1 MSLKRYVVLFYG
13 DDVLSGESSE
23 ATASRAGRNEHA
35 AVLIDRVTPGPRE
48 LAPIYR
54 GHGLQYDTFGA
65 HQRDLLR
72 EKRQPTLNR
81 LRGTKESMKN
91 SDDGHTASR
100 WPSQEREG
108 NEVADARLPIEWPSP
123 YDLPPS

>member
-1 MSLKRYVVLFYG
+1 MSLKRYVDHVYG

-23 ATASRAGRNEHA
+23 ATASRVGRNEHA

-81 LRGTKESMKN
+81 LR
-91 SDDGHTASR
+91 
-100 WPSQEREG
+100 
-108 NEVADARLPIEWPSP
+108 
-123 YDLPPS
+123 

>member
-1 MSLKRYVVLFYG
+1 MSLKRYVGHFYG

-65 HQRDLLR
+65 RKIKTVL
-72 EKRQPTLNR
+72 
-81 LRGTKESMKN
+81 
-91 SDDGHTASR
+91 
-100 WPSQEREG
+100 
-108 NEVADARLPIEWPSP
+108 
-123 YDLPPS
+123 